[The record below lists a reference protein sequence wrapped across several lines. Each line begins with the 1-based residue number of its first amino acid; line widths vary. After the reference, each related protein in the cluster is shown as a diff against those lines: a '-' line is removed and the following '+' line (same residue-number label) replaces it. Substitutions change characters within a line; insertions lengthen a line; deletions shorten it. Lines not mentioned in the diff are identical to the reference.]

1 MHAELAVAL
10 AALEP
15 VAGVADGEPQALDGG
30 ITNRNFR
37 VRLGGRDVVVRLPGK
52 DTELLG
58 IDRVAERVA
67 TEAAAATGVGPEVV
81 AFLTV
86 PPCLVTAFIEGRGLT
101 AEELREPGPLADVAA
116 ALRAFHAGPPLP
128 SRFDAFA
135 IVDGYHATARA
146 GGVPIPRAFPTL
158 LAGAHAIRSALTGP
172 EHAPVPCHNDL
183 LTANFLHDG
192 RRVRIVDWE
201 YAGMG
206 DRYFDLGNASVNNDF
221 GEADDV
227 RLLQAYWGEPCTDT
241 PLRRAAADADHVRLP
256 RGHVGRGADRDLA
269 ARLRLRRLRGRAPD
283 PRGGR
288 PGRPA
293 LPDLAG
299 GRPWRSVVTCRRARA
314 A

>member
-1 MHAELAVAL
+1 MQAELSAAL

-15 VAGVADGEPQALDGG
+15 AIGRAESEPVPLEGG

-37 VRLGGRDVVVRLPGK
+37 LRIGGDDVVVRLPGK

-58 IDRVAERVA
+58 IDRAAERAA
-67 TEAAAATGVGPEVV
+67 TEAAALAGVGPEVI
-81 AFLTV
+81 AFLAA
-86 PPCLVTAFIEGRGLT
+86 PPCLVTRFIPGRPIE
-101 AEELREPGPLADVAA
+101 AAELREPPLLEQAAA

-135 IVDGYHATARA
+135 IVDAYHATAAARGA
-146 GGVPIPRAFPTL
+146 PIPPAFPDL
-158 LAGAHAIRSALTGP
+158 IAGAHAIRAVLTGP

-192 RRVRIVDWE
+192 ERVRIVDWE

-206 DRYFDLGNASVNNDF
+206 DRYFDLGNLSVNNGF
-221 GEADDV
+221 AEEDDE
-227 RLLQAYWGEPCTDT
+227 RLLAEYFARPLHAA
-241 PLRRAAADADHVRLP
+241 PLRRAAADAHHVRLP
-256 RGHVGRGADRDLA
+256 RGHVGRRPDRDLRA
-269 ARLRLRRLRGRAPD
+269 GLRLRRLRGRAPV

-288 PGRPA
+288 PGRSA

-299 GRPWRSVVTCRRARA
+299 GRPWRSAVTFPRPPA